1 MSFSQSALFL
11 MTFQNL
17 LAAITVFAVT
27 SAPLVTHASG
37 VSIPAKGVKPRYC
50 PAPLKN
56 SHVLRDL
63 IQGGQGGKVSFELD
77 AITLTINVKP
87 KYQLYRAFWVG
98 QIEGKKF
105 KIYHCANAMGTKITA
120 AEYALV
126 KWTLIDTIPLSD
138 LD

>member
-1 MSFSQSALFL
+1 MK
-11 MTFQNL
+11 FQNL

-27 SAPLVTHASG
+27 SAPLVTYASG

-50 PAPLKN
+50 PAPPKN
-56 SHVLRDL
+56 SHELRDL
-63 IQGGQGGKVSFELD
+63 IQGGQDGKASFDLD
-77 AITLTINVKP
+77 SITLTINVKP
-87 KYQLYRAFWVG
+87 KYQLYHASWVSKRD
-98 QIEGKKF
+98 GKNF

-126 KWTLIDTIPLSD
+126 KWTLLYTMPLSE